1 MRKIIHIDM
10 DAFYASVEQR
20 DNPNLRGKPIV
31 VARDEERGVICAA
44 SYEARKY
51 GIKSAMPAST
61 ARELCSELIFVAPRI
76 EYYRT
81 VSASIHSIF
90 TRVTSI
96 IEPLSLDEA
105 YLDVTENKLNQ
116 PSAQQLAQYI
126 RSAIKKELG
135 LTASAGVSY
144 NKFLAKTASDI
155 NKPDGI
161 FVIPPSQGVAFI
173 HSLPIEK
180 FYGVGKV
187 TAQKFKSFGIHN
199 GADLAAKDKAW
210 LVQNFGKNGVFYYGI
225 SRGLDNRPVV
235 ANRKAH
241 SIASEQTFASD
252 IENIRHIIGHLEQI
266 FNDAYTRLL
275 VSLEIPRTVVLKI
288 KYADFSVI
296 TRSKTL
302 PEATTDTEVLRSAL
316 IALCDPDELFAKKI
330 RLLGVS
336 FSNFKDTES
345 DNPAQAIIT
354 FE

>member
-20 DNPNLRGKPIV
+20 DNPELRGKPIV
-31 VARDEERGVICAA
+31 VAREDGRGVICAA

-51 GIKSAMPAST
+51 GVKSAMPSST
-61 ARELCSELIFVAPRI
+61 ARDLCPELIFVEPRI
-76 EYYRT
+76 DYYRM
-81 VSASIHSIF
+81 VSSALHAIF
-90 TRVTSI
+90 NRVTSA

-105 YLDVTENKLNQ
+105 YLDVTENKMNQ
-116 PSAQQLAQYI
+116 PSAQQLAQYL
-126 RSAIKKELG
+126 RTAIKKELG

-173 HSLPIEK
+173 HSMPIEQ

-199 GADLAAKDKAW
+199 GADLAEKDKAW
-210 LVQNFGKNGVFYYGI
+210 LVHNFGKNGVFYYGI
-225 SRGLDNRPVV
+225 SRGMDNRPVV
-235 ANRKAH
+235 ANRKA
-241 SIASEQTFASD
+241 SSVASEQTFAAD
-252 IENIRHIIGHLEQI
+252 IDDMRHIFGHLEQV
-266 FNDAYTRLL
+266 FADAYTRLQ
-275 VSLEIPRTVVLKI
+275 VSMEAPRTVVLKI

-296 TRSKTL
+296 TRSRTL
-302 PEATTDTEVLRSAL
+302 PEATTDVETLKSAL
-316 IALCDPDELFAKKI
+316 IALCDPEELFAQKI

-336 FSNFKDTES
+336 FSNFKDENN
-345 DNPAQAIIT
+345 DLPAQTNIV